1 MRCSNSMFKR
11 LATLLL
17 GIGLI
22 GLGVL
27 LFTAPG
33 GSAAMQW
40 LAKLWPVFLI
50 LAGAVRVFGY
60 LIDRHPRSPVGGMMI
75 TAIGGI
81 LLAANLRGERSLLAM
96 FGQYWFFLLLAFIVG
111 RVLWQYTHRIE
122 DGKRPRAFSPGAVFV
137 MVLLVGGGLASNY
150 LAKNQQH
157 LQGVQFKL
165 GQLGFWGSRF
175 TVEDKAP
182 QQFSLASDG
191 RLTVNDFNGDVEISA
206 VEGSLPMARLVQNI
220 RANNQEE
227 ANQVAKNTHLLIS
240 QAGKNIQFAVV
251 VAKHV
256 PNDFRSALILTI
268 PPAQFGGVEI
278 SSVTGD
284 VKLTGLRGNH
294 SIRNSRG
301 LEVRNNTGD
310 VKVENP
316 QGSVELFAVQGNVTV
331 NDSFREVSLSEVK
344 GSMTVTANNGGV
356 NIAESAGIVK
366 LRAQNARIEIQNLSG
381 DSKQTLVA
389 IENAVNSRIN
399 LSEIQG
405 SVAVNAERSRIEAE
419 NIAGNLTVKNS
430 SERVQIARVGG
441 ALKINAENSAV
452 EAEEVGGAAEIE
464 TTEDV
469 TVQSFRGSLSV
480 TTSSGAIT
488 LSTDEKLAG
497 NIRATT
503 ERGRIRISLPEDS
516 GFKFDAGS
524 ERGRVKIRG
533 FENLNSSGRQR
544 QLAFEHNAAASSP
557 VVVLR
562 STRGDIELQSSGLAL
577 ASREDDKER

>member
-1 MRCSNSMFKR
+1 MFKR

-27 LFTAPG
+27 LFTSPS
-33 GSAAMQW
+33 GSTAMQW
-40 LAKLWPVFLI
+40 LTKLWPAFLI

-81 LLAANLRGERSLLAM
+81 LLSANLRGDRSLLAL
-96 FGQYWFFLLLAFIVG
+96 FGQSWFFLLLAFIVG
-111 RVLWQYTHRIE
+111 RVLWQYTHRVE

-137 MVLLVGGGLASNY
+137 MVLLAGGGLASNY

-175 TVEDKAP
+175 TVEDEAP

-191 RLTVNDFNGDVEISA
+191 RLTVSDFKGDVEIAA
-206 VEGSLPMARLVQNI
+206 VEGSSPTARLVQNV

-227 ANQVAKNTHLLIS
+227 ANQVAQHIRLQIT
-240 QAGKNIQFAVV
+240 QAGKNIQFAA
-251 VAKHV
+251 VAENV
-256 PNDFRSALILTI
+256 LNDFNNTLILTL
-268 PPAQFGGVEI
+268 PPSQFGGVEI
-278 SSVTGD
+278 SNVTGD
-284 VKLTGLRGNH
+284 VKLTALRGNH

-316 QGSVELFAVQGNVTV
+316 QGSVELFAVQGNVSIS
-331 NDSFREVSLSEVK
+331 DSFREVSLSEVR
-344 GSMTVTANNGGV
+344 GLMTVTASNGSINV
-356 NIAESAGIVK
+356 AESVGAVK

-381 DSKQTLVA
+381 DAKQNLVA
-389 IENAVNSRIN
+389 IENASNSRIN

-405 SVAVNAERSRIEAE
+405 NVAVNAERSRIEAE

-441 ALKINAENSAV
+441 ALKINAENSTV
-452 EAEEVGGAAEIE
+452 EVEEVAGAAEIE

-469 TVQSFRGSLSV
+469 TVQGFRGSLSV
-480 TTSSGAIT
+480 TTSSGSIN

-497 NIRATT
+497 NVKATT
-503 ERGRIRISLPEDS
+503 ERGRINVSLPEDS

-533 FENLNSSGRQR
+533 FENLSSSGRQR
-544 QLAFEHNAAASSP
+544 QLAFEHNAAANSP
-557 VVVLR
+557 VIVLR